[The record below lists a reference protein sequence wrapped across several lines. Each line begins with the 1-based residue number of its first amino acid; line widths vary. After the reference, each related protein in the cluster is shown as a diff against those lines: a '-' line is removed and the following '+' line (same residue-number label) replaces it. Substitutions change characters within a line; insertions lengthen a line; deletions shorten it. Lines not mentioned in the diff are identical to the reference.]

1 MLIHIHHGR
10 SPFASG
16 AEAPKSERKME
27 GTGSRQSKTV
37 QSNQGPGGCNGM
49 GSNANSTARN
59 DKEGSYVENE
69 ALVGRG
75 AEGETTAE
83 MDAPQKHE
91 HRRRGRKRAPP
102 SRAPARPSPPPAVEG
117 GPELGSLPAI
127 RPLRQSTGISPASSK
142 GPEKTVSPAH
152 TTSLSTTCRPI

>member
-49 GSNANSTARN
+49 GSKKGR
-59 DKEGSYVENE
+59 SYVEDE

-83 MDAPQKHE
+83 TDAPQQHE
-91 HRRRGRKRAPP
+91 HRRRGRKRA
-102 SRAPARPSPPPAVEG
+102 RHLRGRRHGHLLLRRWRGRPEF
-117 GPELGSLPAI
+117 GSLPAT
-127 RPLRQSTGISPASSK
+127 RPGRLRYLSQPTISWIFFIFAFK
-142 GPEKTVSPAH
+142 KN
-152 TTSLSTTCRPI
+152 

>member
-1 MLIHIHHGR
+1 MLIHHGR
-10 SPFASG
+10 SPFATV
-16 AEAPKSERKME
+16 PKRQKPRENGGN
-27 GTGSRQSKTV
+27 GTAAIKV
-37 QSNQGPGGCNGM
+37 QPNQGPGGCNGM

-91 HRRRGRKRAPP
+91 HRRRGRKRARHLRGRRHGHLLLRHRNSEV
-102 SRAPARPSPPPAVEG
+102 SRRPGPAVFATSVNR
-117 GPELGSLPAI
+117 LY
-127 RPLRQSTGISPASSK
+127 PASSK
-142 GPEKTVSPAH
+142 GPEKMVSPAH
-152 TTSLSTTCRPI
+152 STSL